1 MNKTNIGNTNINTA
15 KFWAIAPLVV
25 SFAFACGS
33 SSKTDQGANAG
44 QSSGG
49 NSMSNAGTQGS
60 NGGNSSNSGGSSSG
74 GSNSNNSGGSNPNG
88 GSTSNDPGDGGNVP
102 VSGDAQAPS
111 CQAETAFDGPEL
123 RDCDLPGSCG
133 SCMWEKACDQFLF
146 QCAHNAECVCMAEC
160 VAQSDVT
167 NTDNCLGDCGLT
179 AIPPGFAQWVK
190 LASDM
195 CWDEGCD
202 RLAGLPTSAETPS
215 SDGIGAG
222 NLPDCAFD
230 PGLQYDPCAEVWQ
243 LQSADGNV
251 CLRIDRRNDGPG
263 DNANTTWTLLDV
275 LVGPLGEVCHVN
287 EPTEMCW
294 FAAHHN
300 HADWAHV
307 TCGNRHYDI
316 DIGSRCGEKAAPD
329 AVSVIQLHVFEGPPE
344 ATCAP
349 TVDGLCQVGTVIDLE
364 PAP

>member
-1 MNKTNIGNTNINTA
+1 MKNA
-15 KFWAIAPLVV
+15 LCWSIAPWVAALVLV
-25 SFAFACGS
+25 GCGDG
-33 SSKTDQGANAG
+33 SKTD
-44 QSSGG
+44 SGTPG
-49 NSMSNAGTQGS
+49 PA
-60 NGGNSSNSGGSSSG
+60 SGGSSSSNAGTHGSTAGDGNGSQNNGGTASGGETGNDG
-74 GSNSNNSGGSNPNG
+74 GSSSNG
-88 GSTSNDPGDGGNVP
+88 GHPSTGGAGPVLLPDGGLAP
-102 VSGDAQAPS
+102 VNADAAAGI
-111 CQAETAFDGPEL
+111 CTAEDPFAGPEL

-146 QCAHNAECVCMAEC
+146 QCAHDADCVCMAEC

-167 NTDNCLGDCGLT
+167 NTETCLNSCNLT
-179 AIPPGFAQWVK
+179 EYPPGFSQWVK

-202 RLAGLPTSAETPS
+202 RLAALPTSTGSVSTA
-215 SDGIGAG
+215 GIGAG
-222 NLPDCAFD
+222 NLADCAFD
-230 PGLQYDPCAEVWQ
+230 SGLQYDPCAEVWQ
-243 LQSADGNV
+243 LQSADGNI

-263 DNANTTWTLLDV
+263 DNANTIWTLLDV
-275 LVGPLGEVCHVN
+275 LVGPLGEVCHVT
-287 EPTEMCW
+287 EPTDMCW

-329 AVSVIQLHVFEGPPE
+329 AVSVIQLHVFEGPAE

-349 TVDGLCQVGTVIDLE
+349 TVDGICQVGEVIDLV